1 MRGPSKSAR
10 LVPRPPR
17 RPREEEPQ
25 HRAADS
31 NLGSRL
37 PTEWQRCRPSFST
50 ASPPGR
56 PLRSGPGRNLVLHPK
71 ADRNRASTPTPN
83 RIPPPPEP
91 RETAQNFLIPGKL
104 SEDLS
109 CQRSQMAGTG
119 WQSPQ
124 PAERPAAALVCQ
136 SLHPTRQSLR
146 SSPPN
151 LRGSLCAS
159 PTDRKPLPAPSASGT
174 PSAASPTGTSP

>member
-17 RPREEEPQ
+17 RPWEEEPQ

-71 ADRNRASTPTPN
+71 ADRNRASTPTQN
-83 RIPPPPEP
+83 RIPRPGAPGNCPEFPHTRETERRLVLPALPNGRHWLAVPSARRAPCRSPRLPEP
-91 RETAQNFLIPGKL
+91 EPDATVSALKPPKL
-104 SEDLS
+104 
-109 CQRSQMAGTG
+109 
-119 WQSPQ
+119 
-124 PAERPAAALVCQ
+124 
-136 SLHPTRQSLR
+136 TRISLR
-146 SSPPN
+146 
-151 LRGSLCAS
+151 
-159 PTDRKPLPAPSASGT
+159 LPD
-174 PSAASPTGTSP
+174 

>member
-1 MRGPSKSAR
+1 MSPDRPDAPGKRSRSTGQPTPISVRG
-10 LVPRPPR
+10 
-17 RPREEEPQ
+17 
-25 HRAADS
+25 
-31 NLGSRL
+31 
-37 PTEWQRCRPSFST
+37 C
-50 ASPPGR
+50 
-56 PLRSGPGRNLVLHPK
+56 LRSGNVAVRPSPQPPLPAGRSE
-71 ADRNRASTPTPN
+71 ADQVATSSSTPKLTGIAPQP
-83 RIPPPPEP
+83 RHRTGSPAPEP

-136 SLHPTRQSLR
+136 SLNRTRQSLR